1 MIRQLLAATAALLTF
16 GVASPAAAQITT
28 TIPRPKPNEQAQV
41 AAARR
46 EAAAQDSVTRVTLTG
61 MKEWV
66 DSAANALAVR
76 PDTAGAP
83 SVTGV
88 AAPAPPGAQPDT
100 TRSSAQPQQPT
111 PQQPT
116 PQQPEFRDGAPAPDT
131 ATPLPTLALAGGALI
146 VLGVL
151 VRRRATAPIRARR

>member
-111 PQQPT
+111 PQQP
-116 PQQPEFRDGAPAPDT
+116 EFRDGAPAPDT